1 MAEKHLNP
9 PPSELLKDPVML
21 LAFGFGSGLSPKM
34 PGTIG
39 TLAAIPFFLLFAGL
53 PLIGY
58 LFIIVVACAA
68 GVYICDYAATKMR
81 VHDHAGIVWD
91 EFVGYWI
98 TMLLI
103 PVNWKTVL
111 LGFVLFRLFDIIKP
125 WPINVVDRKTMG
137 GFGIMLD
144 DAMAG
149 VAAWLCMMALVYGGL
164 L

>member
-1 MAEKHLNP
+1 
-9 PPSELLKDPVML
+9 ML

-34 PGTIG
+34 PGTVG
-39 TLAAIPFFLLFAGL
+39 TLAAVPFFYLLAHL

-58 LFIIVVACAA
+58 LLVIVLACAA
-68 GVYICDYAATKMR
+68 GVYICDHATKKLQ
-81 VHDHAGIVWD
+81 VHDHAGVVWD

-111 LGFVLFRLFDIIKP
+111 IGFVIFRLFDVIKP
-125 WPINVVDRKTMG
+125 WPISVVDRKTMG
-137 GFGIMLD
+137 GLGIMLD

-149 VAAWLCMMALVYGGL
+149 VASWMCMMTLVYGGL